1 MMCAIR
7 PPTCA
12 IRPLT
17 HADWE
22 RVRAIYEEGI
32 ATGDA
37 TFETEAPG
45 WEAWDRNHLAGCRFV
60 AERDGRVVGWAALA
74 PVSGRC
80 VDGGV
85 AEVSVYVGSEARGG
99 GVGTA
104 LLAAL
109 VEASEREGLWTLQA
123 GIFPENEVSVHL
135 HEREGFRRV
144 GTRERLGRLEG
155 RWRDVLLLER
165 RSATVG
171 VEADRDR

>member
-17 HADWE
+17 TADWE

-37 TFETEAPG
+37 TFETEASG
-45 WEAWDRNHLAGCRFV
+45 WEAWDRSHLAGCRLV
-60 AERDGRVVGWAALA
+60 AERAGRVVGWAALA

-80 VDGGV
+80 VYGGV
-85 AEVSVYVGSEARGG
+85 AEVSVYVGADARGG

-104 LLAAL
+104 LLVAL

-123 GIFPENEVSVHL
+123 GIFPENEASVRL
-135 HEREGFRRV
+135 HERRGFRRV
-144 GTRERLGRLEG
+144 GTRERLGRLDG

-171 VEADRDR
+171 VEPDQGR